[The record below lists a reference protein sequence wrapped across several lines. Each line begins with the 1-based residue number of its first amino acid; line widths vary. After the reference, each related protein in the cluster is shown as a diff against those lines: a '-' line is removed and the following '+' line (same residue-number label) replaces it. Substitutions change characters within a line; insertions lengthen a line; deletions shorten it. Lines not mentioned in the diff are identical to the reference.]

1 MQQHQFNLGIDS
13 AKFLF
18 HPMAHISPNV
28 THQPLPYHEVSAARL
43 PSVTSDGLQ
52 GAGIPIEALGLRV
65 DRKHVLTSC
74 FTLSAYAREQMPTS
88 LGGTNEVAETR
99 LGPVS
104 THFLEAVSAASP
116 ILRLSPAGSPYKP
129 VAPVER
135 RLSPPAA
142 AEEPMLGPTT
152 RSRHATIEAMA
163 AHGKSKSGA
172 KKKRQAAKRKKARG
186 AAE

>member
-28 THQPLPYHEVSAARL
+28 THQPFPYHEVSAARL

-65 DRKHVLTSC
+65 VRKHVLTAC

-88 LGGTNEVAETR
+88 LGGTNEVAESR

-104 THFLEAVSAASP
+104 THFFADSQWSNSNC
-116 ILRLSPAGSPYKP
+116 IK
-129 VAPVER
+129 
-135 RLSPPAA
+135 
-142 AEEPMLGPTT
+142 
-152 RSRHATIEAMA
+152 
-163 AHGKSKSGA
+163 
-172 KKKRQAAKRKKARG
+172 QA
-186 AAE
+186 

>member
-1 MQQHQFNLGIDS
+1 MFHAFGIC
-13 AKFLF
+13 
-18 HPMAHISPNV
+18 
-28 THQPLPYHEVSAARL
+28 
-43 PSVTSDGLQ
+43 Q
-52 GAGIPIEALGLRV
+52 GADANQ
-65 DRKHVLTSC
+65 
-74 FTLSAYAREQMPTS
+74 F
-88 LGGTNEVAETR
+88 GGTNEVAETR

-129 VAPVER
+129 VTPVER

-163 AHGKSKSGA
+163 AHGKTKSGA
-172 KKKRQAAKRKKARG
+172 KKKRQATKRKKARS
-186 AAE
+186 AAEAKPDIISSAGGSEGADVLTRASERLWQMPSPHRVRNPCASRTLKSRKPRMRAM

>member
-1 MQQHQFNLGIDS
+1 MQQHQFNSGIDS

-28 THQPLPYHEVSAARL
+28 MHQPLSYHEVSAARL
-43 PSVTSDGLQ
+43 LSVTSDGLQ

-65 DRKHVLTSC
+65 DRKHVLKSC
-74 FTLSAYAREQMPTS
+74 FTLSAYAREQMPPS
-88 LGGTNEVAETR
+88 LGGTNDVAETR

-104 THFLEAVSAASP
+104 THFLEAVTAASP
-116 ILRLSPAGSPYKP
+116 ITRLSPAGSPYKP

-142 AEEPMLGPTT
+142 AEEPMPGPTT
-152 RSRHATIEAMA
+152 R
-163 AHGKSKSGA
+163 
-172 KKKRQAAKRKKARG
+172 
-186 AAE
+186 

>member
-1 MQQHQFNLGIDS
+1 MVLLLRVHYLLSETERVQQHQFNLGIDS

-18 HPMAHISPNV
+18 HPMAHISSNV

-43 PSVTSDGLQ
+43 LTVTSDGLQ

-65 DRKHVLTSC
+65 DRKHILTSC

-104 THFLEAVSAASP
+104 THFLEAVTAASP
-116 ILRLSPAGSPYKP
+116 ITRLSPAGSPYKP
-129 VAPVER
+129 VVPVER
-135 RLSPPAA
+135 RLSPLAADEETPADLWLD
-142 AEEPMLGPTT
+142 PQ
-152 RSRHATIEAMA
+152 RD
-163 AHGKSKSGA
+163 HGTLLL
-172 KKKRQAAKRKKARG
+172 RR
-186 AAE
+186 